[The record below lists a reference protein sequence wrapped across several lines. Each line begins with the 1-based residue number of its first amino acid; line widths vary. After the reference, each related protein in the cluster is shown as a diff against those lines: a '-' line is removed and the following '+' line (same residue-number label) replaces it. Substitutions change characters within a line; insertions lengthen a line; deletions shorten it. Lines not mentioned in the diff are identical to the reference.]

1 MIALDLAFLMI
12 FHPTDAY
19 YEIKRRGKSLS
30 IIPAVLIFLLVIVV
44 RYVYVLFV
52 HVPMADI
59 KLQDTNAVLEVA
71 RILLPVLTVIVS
83 IYAVT
88 AVLYGETKLRT
99 IFITVAYSF
108 LPYIIIMPLLLLVS
122 QVTALTEGQYYF
134 GVQGIMWAWIV
145 LLVFFSIMRQN
156 DYSFKK
162 TIGVTLLSLIGVVL
176 IWAVA
181 IMILALSVQ
190 IVAWFQEVIKEYVVF
205 NL

>member
-1 MIALDLAFLMI
+1 
-12 FHPTDAY
+12 
-19 YEIKRRGKSLS
+19 
-30 IIPAVLIFLLVIVV
+30 
-44 RYVYVLFV
+44 
-52 HVPMADI
+52 
-59 KLQDTNAVLEVA
+59 
-71 RILLPVLTVIVS
+71 
-83 IYAVT
+83 
-88 AVLYGETKLRT
+88 
-99 IFITVAYSF
+99 
-108 LPYIIIMPLLLLVS
+108 MPLLLLVS